1 MRTTKFYGEI
11 NGESFDNVNDY
22 NDMLKSL
29 MDSGCTEIN
38 AKSETKIVNEQPKKI
53 EYPLPGL
60 KGDDLVGYIV
70 SSDNDVTDVNLAD
83 ALKEMEDVKKDVLK
97 KMESWNACNVDCY
110 LGKLRKSLDNIKNYK
125 ELSGK
130 SYINFK
136 NQIDK
141 LQSQINELVE
151 KQDIVINAEMVL
163 GEFEDW
169 YLNFIRTIKNIQI
182 NSNESNSNESNC
194 KCNNTCNCDE
204 NCTCKCTKEP
214 QEITYEIKPKNGIKE
229 LAKLLGII

>member
-22 NDMLKSL
+22 NSKLKSL

-97 KMESWNACNVDCY
+97 EMEDWCPCNIDCY
-110 LGKLRKSLDNIKNYK
+110 LGKLRKSLDSIKNYK
-125 ELSGK
+125 ELSNK
-130 SYINFK
+130 SYKNFK

-151 KQDIVINAEMVL
+151 KQDIVTNAEMVL
-163 GEFEDW
+163 SEFEDW
-169 YLNFIRTIKNIQI
+169 YLNFIRTIKNVQT
-182 NSNESNSNESNC
+182 NSNESNC
-194 KCNNTCNCDE
+194 KCNDTCNCDG
-204 NCTCKCTKEP
+204 NCTCKCTSEP
-214 QEITYEIKPKNGIKE
+214 QEVTYEIKPSGGIKE
-229 LAKLLGII
+229 LAKLLGLI